1 MLKAIKERIQDGE
14 RLLDPTRAKDTF
26 VAEMISWIE
35 SFSAY
40 LARQRLAVGASG
52 RRPDPPRAGAARAA
66 HPAAGADPAPGI

>member
-1 MLKAIKERIQDGE
+1 MLTAIKERIQDGE

-35 SFSAY
+35 SYSAN
-40 LARQRLAVGASG
+40 LARRRLAVGASG
-52 RRPDPPRAGAARAA
+52 RRLGTPRAGAACAA